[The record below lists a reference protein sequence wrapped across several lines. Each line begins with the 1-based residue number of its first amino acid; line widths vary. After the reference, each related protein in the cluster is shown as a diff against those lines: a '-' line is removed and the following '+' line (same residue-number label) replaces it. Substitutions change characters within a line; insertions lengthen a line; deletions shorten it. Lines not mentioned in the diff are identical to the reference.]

1 MKKQNKQYYKA
12 TKYFQEGKIDKAIK
26 ACDEEISNNLKNSG
40 TLNLKGLLLYLKG
53 DLKGAIATW
62 KINSDYNDDT
72 TAKNY
77 LADSNNDKE
86 RIKLFNKGQ
95 ALLEQLKVDQALSL
109 FTKCAESDFNKLNV
123 SISIAKCYIKKGMYD
138 NAVVYL
144 TKALEIDRDN
154 KSALILSK
162 QLKDV
167 LGIKLEINKGRKS
180 IYKYIIIVAS
190 IVIICGGAVVL
201 YNNIGKWNDKPKKV
215 ENKKVEEKEDDK
227 KEEPIETE
235 EESQN
240 NVIENEQSGENK
252 DKVLVNSNEIR
263 SYIENKQYMELYNA
277 ISGIN
282 TSKLTGEEKA
292 ICLEGKQVLSS
303 NDALNYFYEQGNVQ
317 YIAENYTECINYY
330 MPIHMYGRDN
340 YLYEHALFFLGVCN
354 EKNKD
359 IDSAK
364 GYYEEYYNNYPEGSY
379 AEEVLSILI
388 SIYKSRDLDK
398 CKYYIQEL
406 QSRYPYSRYN
416 NNSITEL
423 LEQIG

>member
-77 LADSNNDKE
+77 IADSKNDKE

-95 ALLEQLKVDQALSL
+95 VLLEQLKVDQALSL
-109 FTKCAESDFNKLNV
+109 FIKCAESDFNKLNV

-144 TKALEIDRDN
+144 TKALEIDINN

-167 LGIKLEINKGRKS
+167 MGIKLEINKVRKS
-180 IYKYIIIVAS
+180 IYKYIIIVTS
-190 IVIICGGAVVL
+190 ILIICSGAIIL
-201 YNNIGKWNDKPKKV
+201 FNNMSTWNYKSKKV
-215 ENKKVEEKEDDK
+215 ENKKVEEKETEK
-227 KEEPIETE
+227 KEEPKETDT
-235 EESQN
+235 ESQN
-240 NVIENEQSGENK
+240 IVIENEQSGENK

-263 SYIENKQYMELYNA
+263 SYIENNQYMELYNA
-277 ISGIN
+277 ISGID
-282 TSKLTGEEKA
+282 TSNLTGEEKA

-303 NDALNYFYEQGNVQ
+303 NEALNYFYEQGNLQ
-317 YIAENYTECINYY
+317 YQAKNYTECINYY
-330 MPIHMYGRDN
+330 MPIHTYGREN

-364 GYYEEYYNNYPEGSY
+364 GYYEEYYSNYPEGSY

-388 SIYKSRDLDK
+388 SIYRSRDLDK

-406 QSRYPYSRYN
+406 QARYPNSRYN
-416 NNSITEL
+416 NDSITEL